1 MKFVSL
7 LTRNSRS
14 GLTAAPFQVL
24 AVVILALGGGV
35 AASQWLAEGR
45 TAKFYG
51 YVHPRMTTIAAPRS
65 GVIATIETRTGDLV
79 EPGSLIARIAD
90 ESLERRFEAK
100 QGNIA
105 SMEAE
110 LMRSQAQAELDL
122 DWRLR
127 DLDSDICELQ
137 LLAATYQK
145 ERYDFELRKSMLS
158 DSLASNQFAM
168 LGGNDE
174 FMGSMIRE
182 QGESAEDRMV
192 TVLRLEAA
200 ENAAEVSS
208 AQIEWCAWNK
218 VRLEKLRGRLPDVVK
233 RSAGVDVLNAQ
244 LMQAKR
250 DLLVITAERDQLD
263 IKSPA
268 VGRIGVL
275 RINAGGAVNPG
286 GAIVDILDD
295 IEREVVVQTPSE
307 KIMLFKEG
315 ENVGVMFAGKERR
328 EGKIVEIAPQAQ
340 TMNSDVGGESFIEVR
355 IRQCGERWPEVPA
368 GSRVTVR
375 VADAG

>member
-7 LTRNSRS
+7 PLRHPRS
-14 GLTAAPFQVL
+14 GFTGAPLQVL

-35 AASQWLAEGR
+35 AASHWLSEGR
-45 TAKFYG
+45 SEKFYG
-51 YVHPRMTTIAAPRS
+51 YAHPRMTTIAAPRS
-65 GVIATIETRTGDLV
+65 GVISTIEIRDGDFV
-79 EPGSLIARIAD
+79 EPGSLIARLAD
-90 ESLERRFEAK
+90 DNLERRFEAK
-100 QGNIA
+100 QGQIA

-174 FMGSMIRE
+174 FMGSLLRE
-182 QGESAEDRMV
+182 QGESSEDRMV

-200 ENAAEVSS
+200 ENAAEVSQ

-218 VRLEKLRGRLPDVVK
+218 ARLEKLRGRLPDVVK

-244 LMQAKR
+244 LVQAKR
-250 DLLVITAERDQLD
+250 ELQQIKGERDQLD

-268 VGRIGVL
+268 IGRIGVM
-275 RINAGGAVNPG
+275 RITAGSAVNPG

-295 IEREVVVQTPSE
+295 IEREVVVLAPSE
-307 KIMLFKEG
+307 KILLFRSG
-315 ENVGVMFAGKERR
+315 EKVGVTFAGKEQR
-328 EGKIVEIAPQAQ
+328 EGRIVKIAPQAQ
-340 TMNSDVGGESFIEVR
+340 TKNDEVGGESFVEVR
-355 IRQCGERWPEVPA
+355 IQQVGEMWPQVPA
-368 GSRVTVR
+368 GSRVSVR
-375 VADAG
+375 L

>member
-1 MKFVSL
+1 MPIVSL
-7 LTRNSRS
+7 PSRHSRS
-14 GLTAAPFQVL
+14 GIAGAPLQVL
-24 AVVILALGGGV
+24 AVVILALGGGL
-35 AASQWLAEGR
+35 AASHWLVEGR
-45 TAKFYG
+45 SEKFYG
-51 YVHPRMTTIAAPRS
+51 YVYPRTTTIAAPRS
-65 GVIATIETRTGDLV
+65 GVIATIETRSGDVV
-79 EPGSLIARIAD
+79 EPGALIARLAD
-90 ESLERRFEAK
+90 AQLDRRFEAK
-100 QGNIA
+100 QGQIA

-110 LMRSQAQAELDL
+110 LMRSQAMAELDL

-174 FMGSMIRE
+174 FMGSLIRE
-182 QGESAEDRMV
+182 QGESSEDRMV

-200 ENAAEVSS
+200 ENAAEVSR

-218 VRLEKLRGRLPDVVK
+218 TRLEKLRSRLPDVIK
-233 RSAGVDVLNAQ
+233 RSAGVDVLTAQ
-244 LMQAKR
+244 LTSAKR
-250 DLLVITAERDQLD
+250 ELCQIQAEREQLE

-268 VGRIGVL
+268 IGRIGVM
-275 RINAGGAVNPG
+275 RITAGSPVNPG

-295 IEREVVVQTPSE
+295 IEREVVVQAPSE
-307 KIMLFKEG
+307 KILLFRVG
-315 ENVGVMFAGKERR
+315 EKVEVTFAGRETR
-328 EGKIVEIAPQAQ
+328 EGQIVRIAPQAQ
-340 TMNSDVGGESFIEVR
+340 TKNDEVGGESFVEVR
-355 IRQCGERWPEVPA
+355 IQQVGEIWPEVPA

-375 VADAG
+375 L

>member
-1 MKFVSL
+1 M
-7 LTRNSRS
+7 
-14 GLTAAPFQVL
+14 L
-24 AVVILALGGGV
+24 AVVILALGGGA
-35 AASQWLAEGR
+35 AASHWLSEGR
-45 TAKFYG
+45 SEKFYG

-65 GVIATIETRTGDLV
+65 GVIATIETHCGDLV
-79 EPGSLIARIAD
+79 EPGSLIARLAD
-90 ESLERRFEAK
+90 DNLERRFEAK
-100 QGNIA
+100 QGQIA

-174 FMGSMIRE
+174 FLGSLIRE
-182 QGESAEDRMV
+182 QGESSEDRMV

-200 ENAAEVSS
+200 ENAAEVSQ

-218 VRLEKLRGRLPDVVK
+218 ARLEKLRGRLPDVVK

-244 LMQAKR
+244 LAQAKR
-250 DLLVITAERDQLD
+250 DLHLIKAERETLE

-268 VGRIGVL
+268 IGRIGVL
-275 RINAGGAVNPG
+275 RITAGSAVNPG

-295 IEREVVVQTPSE
+295 IEREVVVQAPSE
-307 KIMLFKEG
+307 KILMFRCGDK
-315 ENVGVMFAGKERR
+315 VTVTFAGKEAR
-328 EGKIVEIAPQAQ
+328 EGRIVKIAPQAQ
-340 TMNSDVGGESFIEVR
+340 TMNDEVGGESFVEVR
-355 IRQCGERWPEVPA
+355 IQQTGEIWPEVPA
-368 GSRVTVR
+368 GSRVAVR
-375 VADAG
+375 L

>member
-1 MKFVSL
+1 
-7 LTRNSRS
+7 
-14 GLTAAPFQVL
+14 VL
-24 AVVILALGGGV
+24 VVVILALGGGL
-35 AASQWLAEGR
+35 AASHWLSEGR
-45 TAKFYG
+45 SEKFYG

-65 GVIATIETRTGDLV
+65 GVISTIEIRSGDLV
-79 EPGSLIARIAD
+79 EPGSLIARLAD
-90 ESLERRFEAK
+90 DNLERRFESK
-100 QGNIA
+100 QGHIA

-137 LLAATYQK
+137 LLAAKYQK
-145 ERYDFELRKSMLS
+145 ERYDFELRRSMLS

-174 FMGSMIRE
+174 FIGSLIRE
-182 QGESAEDRMV
+182 QGESSEDRMV

-200 ENAAEVSS
+200 ENAAEVSK

-244 LMQAKR
+244 LTQAR
-250 DLLVITAERDQLD
+250 RELQLINAERQQLE

-268 VGRIGVL
+268 IGRIGVMQ
-275 RINAGGAVNPG
+275 ITAGSAVNPG

-295 IEREVVVQTPSE
+295 IEREVVVQAPSE
-307 KIMLFKEG
+307 QILHFQCG
-315 ENVGVMFAGKERR
+315 EKVSVRFAGKEER
-328 EGKIVEIAPQAQ
+328 EGRIVKIAPQAQ
-340 TMNSDVGGESFIEVR
+340 TMNNDVGGESFVEVR
-355 IRQCGERWPEVPA
+355 IQQVGEIWPDVPA

-375 VADAG
+375 L

>member
-1 MKFVSL
+1 MTFVRS
-7 LTRNSRS
+7 TARHPRN
-14 GLTAAPFQVL
+14 GFTGAPLQVL
-24 AVVILALGGGV
+24 GVIILALGGGF
-35 AASQWLAEGR
+35 AASHWLSDGRAE
-45 TAKFYG
+45 KFYG
-51 YVHPRMTTIAAPRS
+51 YVHPRTTTIAAPRT
-65 GVIATIETRTGDLV
+65 GVISTIETRSGDTV
-79 EPGSLIARIAD
+79 QPGSLIARLAD
-90 ESLERRFEAK
+90 ENLERRFEAK
-100 QGNIA
+100 QGQIA

-127 DLDSDICELQ
+127 DLDSDICQLQ

-158 DSLASNQFAM
+158 DSLASNQLAM

-174 FMGSMIRE
+174 FMSSLIRE
-182 QGESAEDRMV
+182 QGESSEDRMV

-200 ENAAEVSS
+200 ENAAEVSQ

-218 VRLEKLRGRLPDVVK
+218 TRLERLRGRLPDVVK

-244 LMQAKR
+244 LVQAKR
-250 DLLVITAERDQLD
+250 DLSLIKAEREQLE

-268 VGRIGVL
+268 IGRIGL
-275 RINAGGAVNPG
+275 MRITAGSAVNPG

-295 IEREVVVQTPSE
+295 IEREVVVQAPSE
-307 KIMLFKEG
+307 KILQFKAG
-315 ENVGVMFAGKERR
+315 EKVDVIFAGKERR
-328 EGKIVEIAPQAQ
+328 EGRIVSIAPQAQ
-340 TMNSDVGGESFIEVR
+340 TMTSDVGSESFIEVR
-355 IRQCGERWPEVPA
+355 IQPTGEIWPEVPA

-375 VADAG
+375 L